1 MWVLKVSSRS
11 NVQLKGA
18 VSPHSSS
25 FLLYFANYSP
35 SMAME
40 LKVGKEITW
49 K

>member
-1 MWVLKVSSRS
+1 MWVFTVSSRS

-18 VSPHSSS
+18 VSRHSSS

-40 LKVGKEITW
+40 LKVGKEMTC